1 MRPRLPS
8 MRTPRRPV
16 LVAALAAA
24 LVVVVVLAVTLG
36 SVRGRDRGWSQRT
49 VDLGEDASLTLRIPD
64 DPGPHPVL
72 LHVPGGGWTEIDET
86 PVGDAFGH
94 DEAVEAGWA
103 LATVR
108 YRTGQDRDP
117 ATVSA
122 ADQVD
127 DVTAVL
133 TWIRESGPGVGLDDT
148 LVAMGH
154 SAGAHLLAVAT
165 ARAHTGLQAD
175 SLVLVAGVYDF
186 ADDVRGSPM
195 LVDGLRDAVGCD
207 GDRCSA
213 KARLEPARWA
223 DPQDPPVA
231 IVHGTDDT
239 VAPVASAYR
248 YATALRSAGV
258 ATSVRIVEG
267 GRHRGTRLD
276 ATVRGVL
283 RRAMRQATDERSNR

>member
-1 MRPRLPS
+1 MRPRPATTRPS
-8 MRTPRRPV
+8 QLLAIV
-16 LVAALAAA
+16 LSLALLAGVVALLAA
-24 LVVVVVLAVTLG
+24 
-36 SVRGRDRGWSQRT
+36 RGGGDDREPGWSERT
-49 VDLGEDASLTLRIPD
+49 VEVTDDASLTLRIPD
-64 DPGPHPVL
+64 GPGPHPVL

-86 PVGDAFGH
+86 PVGAAFGH

-103 LATVR
+103 LATAR
-108 YRTGQDRDP
+108 YRTGQERGP
-117 ATVSA
+117 IAVSA
-122 ADQVD
+122 SDQVD
-127 DVTAVL
+127 DITAML
-133 TWIRESGPGVGLDDT
+133 EWIREDGPEHGLDDT

-165 ARAHTGLQAD
+165 ARAHSGLQAE

-186 ADDVRGSPM
+186 TLDVRASPL

-213 KARLEPARWA
+213 RARLEPARWA

-231 IVHGTDDT
+231 IVHGTDDA

-248 YATALRSAGV
+248 YATALRAAGV
-258 ATSVRIVEG
+258 TTSVRIVEDA
-267 GRHRGTRLD
+267 RHRGNRLD

-283 RRAMRQATDERSNR
+283 RRAMRQATDDRSNR